1 MARCNRASVGG
12 AQWGQSGVAVTATC
26 LLGFQQLLIQE
37 LKKSSTNPAVLAT
50 VSAAAERQMRLLE
63 AVAADEQ
70 RSQQGEQGS
79 SGAGLGLDE
88 EVNAVPPTAP
98 VSRLIHELQLLIALL
113 QVVAQSTTDSQKHA
127 GRKQSLEQLVKN
139 QNEQIEKLNETIDLL
154 RTGNAL
160 AEAVSGA

>member
-1 MARCNRASVGG
+1 M
-12 AQWGQSGVAVTATC
+12 
-26 LLGFQQLLIQE
+26 
-37 LKKSSTNPAVLAT
+37 
-50 VSAAAERQMRLLE
+50 SAADAERQTRLLE

-70 RSQQGEQGS
+70 RNQEGEQGS
-79 SGAGLGLDE
+79 SGAGLGLNE

-98 VSRLIHELQLLIALL
+98 VSRFMHELQLLIALS

-127 GRKQSLEQLVKN
+127 ERKQSLEQLVKN

-154 RTGNAL
+154 RTGNTL

>member
-1 MARCNRASVGG
+1 MAA
-12 AQWGQSGVAVTATC
+12 TAAC

-70 RSQQGEQGS
+70 RNQQGEQGS
-79 SGAGLGLDE
+79 SGAGLGLDD

-98 VSRLIHELQLLIALL
+98 VSRLMHELQLLIALS

-127 GRKQSLEQLVKN
+127 ERKQSLEQLIQN
-139 QNEQIEKLNETIDLL
+139 QTEQCRATDEVARGKLNETIDLL

-160 AEAVSGA
+160 AETVSGV